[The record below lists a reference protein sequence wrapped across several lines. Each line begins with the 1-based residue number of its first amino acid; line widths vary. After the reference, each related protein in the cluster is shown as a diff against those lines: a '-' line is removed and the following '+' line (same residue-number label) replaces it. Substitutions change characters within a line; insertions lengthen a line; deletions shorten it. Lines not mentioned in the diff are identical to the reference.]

1 MLKTRIIVCLLID
14 SELHLINTK
23 NFLKSKYLGDPL
35 NAAYIFSNYEVDELL
50 VLDVEASNKNKCIS
64 FEFVKALS
72 NFTTVPL
79 TVGGGISS
87 LKQIKD
93 LLSYGVER
101 VVIGQNQKSNFTFLR
116 KACERFGSSSISA
129 VLNVKK
135 LANRE
140 YQLFMG
146 RNKIRNSDILSEAFS
161 CQKAGAGELIINSM
175 DRDGSQKGLDI
186 DLMKELNEHLSI
198 PLVAMG
204 GCGNCYHIDELL
216 KATPLS
222 GIACS
227 SIFVYAPGTE
237 QLLLRYSEI
246 KKNLIMINP

>member
-1 MLKTRIIVCLLID
+1 MISNRIIVCLLID
-14 SELHLINTK
+14 SQLHLINTK
-23 NFLKSKYLGDPL
+23 NFLKNNYLGDPL

-50 VLDVEASNKNKCIS
+50 VLDVEASKKSKCIS
-64 FEFVKALS
+64 YEFVKALS

-93 LLSYGVER
+93 LLSFGVER
-101 VVIGQNQKSNFTFLR
+101 VVIGENQKSSYTFLR
-116 KACERFGSSSISA
+116 KACKRFGSSSISA

-135 LANRE
+135 SANGE

-146 RNKIRNSDILSEAFS
+146 RNKIINSDILSEAFS
-161 CQKAGAGELIINSM
+161 CQEAGAGELIINSM
-175 DRDGSQKGLDI
+175 DRDGCRRCLDI
-186 DLMKELNEHLSI
+186 DLMKKLNENLSI
-198 PLVAMG
+198 PIVAMG
-204 GCGNCYHIDELL
+204 GCGNSKHIDELL

-237 QLLLRYSEI
+237 QVLLKYSEI
-246 KKNLIMINP
+246 KKNLIMINS